1 MCGTAAPTARCGAA
15 MPTRAAAG
23 AASPCGP
30 GAQLRRP
37 CCRAALCTGEGS
49 PAAAPRKLLCALLK
63 ASRRHLLRL
72 AAVPALLTAPHSPA
86 APPSQPHGAS
96 LPCSFCSQR
105 EDPSTSR
112 HGRFSGML
120 PGGMKKAPTTIMLRC
135 LPPHAIP
142 PACGWCKNSCWRC
155 LLVLPAGAACWSCL
169 LALPVLRRVP
179 ATHAQILSLTLPA
192 AACPASAL
200 PLLQRDGPLR
210 QPPLQRPEHAC
221 GSLPAAAI
229 KGALHPAAAVCRCQG
244 IPRWRQPAWHP
255 PGRRLWRRRQQ
266 RAARRQQA
274 RRQQAWRWQ
283 QARRRQRARRR

>member
-1 MCGTAAPTARCGAA
+1 

-155 LLVLPAGAACWSCL
+155 LLVLPAGAACAAQSASNACSNLVAHIACCCL
-169 LALPVLRRVP
+169 PCLCP
-179 ATHAQILSLTLPA
+179 APA
-192 AACPASAL
+192 AARWTAPPAAT
-200 PLLQRDGPLR
+200 PAAGACLR
-210 QPPLQRPEHAC
+210 QPPSSSYQRRPPPC
-221 GSLPAAAI
+221 SCCLP
-229 KGALHPAAAVCRCQG
+229 L
-244 IPRWRQPAWHP
+244 PRHT
-255 PGRRLWRRRQQ
+255 
-266 RAARRQQA
+266 
-274 RRQQAWRWQ
+274 
-283 QARRRQRARRR
+283 